1 MLMEQG
7 TLELW
12 FNAESY
18 GKWGTAL
25 LSSNLNGETEG
36 ADQFL
41 LQVNHRGQLNANFRG
56 ADGSRSSITSSSP
69 ATGAWNHV
77 ALSFDGKSTK
87 LYLNGSLVQ
96 ERGNRAFDFTNMLSD
111 FTIASRNA
119 KGQHALNGDI
129 KGVRIFDEVL
139 SADEIAGTYQE
150 GFNFT
155 EVQDDMRADIEMNA
169 EHEDM
174 SIEANMNAEH
184 GDMGT
189 EDNMN
194 AEHNDHAS
202 PIYDKANLIDVNGV
216 DGSKTIANTPEMLV
230 KQGTL
235 ELWFNAESYGKGG
248 TALLSSNMNGE
259 TEGADQFLLQ
269 VNRRGQLN
277 ANFRGADGSRTSIT
291 SGSPATGAWNHVA
304 LSFDGKSTQLYLNGA
319 LVKERGKSSFDFT
332 NMLGDFTI
340 GSRNGKRQHTLNG
353 DIQGVKIFDE
363 VLSADDIAETYQE
376 GVNLSQSPGNTG
388 DGGHSDAEHSDT
400 GDDGHTDAEHGDT
413 GDDGHTDA
421 EHGDTGNGGH
431 TDAEHGDTDNGGHT
445 DAEHGDTDNGGHT
458 DAEHGDTDNGGHTDA
473 EHDDTGNGGHSN
485 AEHGD
490 TGNDGHSNAEHGD
503 TGNDGHTDAEHGD
516 TGNGG
521 HTDAEHSNTDDGG
534 HNHGNLP
541 HPDDPAKQNE
551 HVALLDLLPPEKA
564 THRAIADG
572 NWTDSAIWEGGLVP
586 GEDADVFIPEGIA
599 VTYDVPPGGN
609 PELHYVRVNGE
620 LHFAT
625 NQDTAMKVDTLMTD
639 VKSTFTIGTEE
650 NPMPA
655 HFNAS
660 IEIADNGPITDIRKI
675 DPLQLSRGVITHG
688 KVSIQGAEKESHLVM
703 KAAEAGD
710 TTIKVEGDASGW
722 QVGDTIVVVGTK
734 YLGED
739 KNGQLITQDEE
750 VTITDIDGNTLTL
763 SQALEYD
770 HTPPEGH
777 EDLDVYV
784 GNASRNIRIFSENSG
799 IENQDDVLSRGHFMM
814 MHNPN
819 AVIRNAEFTD
829 LGRTNKSLAADDA
842 TKNNHGKVVSLDPTK
857 ADNVRG
863 RYSLH
868 LHRTG
873 ATDGSGLAIV
883 EGNAVNGSPGW
894 GIVQHDSH
902 AKVNDNFVYNIVGA
916 GIVAETGNETGE
928 WNSNLVTKVIGGNEK
943 TGAGDGVND
952 FGNEGHAFE
961 NVSRLI
967 IQQDNIAAN
976 SLRGWHFR
984 EAQFQIDPDPDAMP
998 LNFDPFADKIDPTAP
1013 AILDFERNTAIGVN
1027 RGFDSNHRMNHL
1039 DNEVI
1044 NDIEDF
1050 TAWEVANNGLNMY
1063 ATNNYTFENLL
1074 VIGAEN
1080 SSRNV
1085 SGIQFSQGVDSII
1098 VNGGHFE
1105 NLSTVFTGNGF
1116 YAYDATKVY
1125 SESALIDVTTKNNRQ
1140 WFNNG
1145 GAPELLSSND
1155 INSSGVTRFEA
1166 DEYADFSMS
1175 PDNLYVHISGTV
1187 TDGLGERK
1195 YGVFDMTHQ
1204 IVNSEGQEFGI
1215 EKELNAK
1222 TFESYLQRYG
1232 VFEDSD
1238 GLYTTLKLFMGD
1250 RVTGDT
1256 TPSNLKITLEGFE
1269 RSYIDGLVDVQ
1280 KPLAN
1285 HSNLIEADS
1294 ANTLYRQNMIDYGST
1309 KSTDGD
1315 DYIKAEK
1322 GNQTVKA
1329 GKGNDKIFTGNGKDN
1344 LDGGAG
1350 NDEIWGFDG
1359 DDVIVGGD
1367 GADRLYGQLGVD
1379 RIYASVEDIIVNA
1392 GTHQERDS
1400 GDTVVFEGSR
1410 SDYQILSYSGREQF
1424 FVSDGK
1430 NQVLV
1435 QEAEFLEFSQG
1446 QTRLQLNDRKNP
1458 FEFDGSVDQQYY
1470 LDYADKVTRV

>member
-1 MLMEQG
+1 
-7 TLELW
+7 
-12 FNAESY
+12 
-18 GKWGTAL
+18 
-25 LSSNLNGETEG
+25 
-36 ADQFL
+36 
-41 LQVNHRGQLNANFRG
+41 
-56 ADGSRSSITSSSP
+56 
-69 ATGAWNHV
+69 
-77 ALSFDGKSTK
+77 
-87 LYLNGSLVQ
+87 
-96 ERGNRAFDFTNMLSD
+96 
-111 FTIASRNA
+111 
-119 KGQHALNGDI
+119 
-129 KGVRIFDEVL
+129 
-139 SADEIAGTYQE
+139 
-150 GFNFT
+150 
-155 EVQDDMRADIEMNA
+155 
-169 EHEDM
+169 
-174 SIEANMNAEH
+174 
-184 GDMGT
+184 
-189 EDNMN
+189 
-194 AEHNDHAS
+194 
-202 PIYDKANLIDVNGV
+202 
-216 DGSKTIANTPEMLV
+216 
-230 KQGTL
+230 
-235 ELWFNAESYGKGG
+235 
-248 TALLSSNMNGE
+248 
-259 TEGADQFLLQ
+259 
-269 VNRRGQLN
+269 
-277 ANFRGADGSRTSIT
+277 
-291 SGSPATGAWNHVA
+291 
-304 LSFDGKSTQLYLNGA
+304 NGA
-319 LVKERGKSSFDFT
+319 LIAERDRSSFDFT
-332 NMLGDFTI
+332 NMLGDFII
-340 GSRNGKRQHTLNG
+340 GSRDANGKHALNG
-353 DIQGVKIFDE
+353 DIKGVKISDE
-363 VLSADDIAETYQE
+363 VLSAEDIAGTYQE
-376 GVNLSQSPGNTG
+376 GVNPTQNHGDMGN
-388 DGGHSDAEHSDT
+388 E
-400 GDDGHTDAEHGDT
+400 GHTDAEHGDM
-413 GDDGHTDA
+413 
-421 EHGDTGNGGH
+421 GNGGH
-431 TDAEHGDTDNGGHT
+431 TDAEHGDMGNEGHT
-445 DAEHGDTDNGGHT
+445 DAEHGDMGNEGHT
-458 DAEHGDTDNGGHTDA
+458 DAEHGDM
-473 EHDDTGNGGHSN
+473 GN
-485 AEHGD
+485 E
-490 TGNDGHSNAEHGD
+490 
-503 TGNDGHTDAEHGD
+503 GHTDAEHGD
-516 TGNGG
+516 MGNEG
-521 HTDAEHSNTDDGG
+521 HTDAEHGDMGNEGHTDAEHGDMGNGG
-534 HNHGNLP
+534 HNHGSLP

-572 NWTDSAIWEGGLVP
+572 NWSDSAIWEGGLIP
-586 GEDADVFIPEGIA
+586 GEGADVFIPEGVA

-639 VKSTFTIGTEE
+639 VNSTFTIGTEK

-660 IEIADNGPITDIRKI
+660 IEIADNGPLTNFRDI
-675 DPLQLSRGVITHG
+675 DPLQLSRGVVTHG

-722 QVGDTIVVVGTK
+722 QVGDTIVVIGTK

-739 KNGQLITQDEE
+739 KNGQLVTQDEE
-750 VTITDIDGNTLTL
+750 VTITEINGNTITL

-799 IENQDDVLSRGHFMM
+799 IDNHDDVLSRGHFMV

-829 LGRTNKSLAADDA
+829 LGRTNKSIAADDA
-842 TKNNHGKVVSLDPTK
+842 TKNRHGKVVSLDPTQ
-857 ADNVRG
+857 AYNVRG

-894 GIVQHDSH
+894 AIVQHDSH
-902 AKVNDNFVYNIVGA
+902 AKVNNNFVYDIIGA

-928 WNSNLVTKVIGGNEK
+928 WNGNLVTKVIGGNEK

-961 NVSRLI
+961 NVSRII

-976 SLRGWHFR
+976 SFRAWHFR

-998 LNFDPFADKIDPTAP
+998 LNFDPFADRIDPTHP
-1013 AILDFERNTAIGVN
+1013 AILDFERNTAIGVE

-1050 TAWEVANNGLNMY
+1050 TAWEVAFNGVNMY

-1080 SSRNV
+1080 ASRKV
-1085 SGIQFSQGVDSII
+1085 SGIQFSQGVDSLI

-1105 NLSTVFTGNGF
+1105 NLSTVFSGNGF
-1116 YAYDATKVY
+1116 YAYDATKAY
-1125 SESALIDVTTKNNRQ
+1125 SESALIDVTSKNNRQ
-1140 WFNNG
+1140 WFENG
-1145 GAPELLSSND
+1145 GAPEMLSSND
-1155 INSSGVTRFEA
+1155 INSSGVTRFEP
-1166 DEYADFSMS
+1166 DEYADFSIS

-1187 TDGLGERK
+1187 TDGMGERK

-1215 EKELNAK
+1215 EMELNAK
-1222 TFESYLQRYG
+1222 NFESYLQRYG

-1238 GLYTTLKLFMGD
+1238 GLYTTLTLFMGD
-1250 RVTGDT
+1250 RVTGDS
-1256 TPSNLKITLEGFE
+1256 TPRTLKITLEGFD
-1269 RSYIDGLVDVQ
+1269 RSFIDDLVDVQ

-1285 HSNLIEADS
+1285 HSQLIEADS

-1315 DYIKAEK
+1315 DYIKAEP
-1322 GNQTVKA
+1322 GNQTVNA

-1367 GADRLYGQLGVD
+1367 GADRLYGQLGAD
-1379 RIYASVEDIIVNA
+1379 RIYGDVEDIIINA
-1392 GTHQERDS
+1392 GTHQEGDK
-1400 GDTVVFEGSR
+1400 GDTVVFEGRR
-1410 SDYQILSYSGREQF
+1410 SDYQILSYSGNDQF
-1424 FVSDGK
+1424 FVSDGE

-1435 QEAEFLEFSQG
+1435 QEAEWLEFSQG
-1446 QTRLQLNDRKNP
+1446 QTRFKLNDRKNP

-1470 LDYADKVTRV
+1470 LDYAEASREQLKV